1 METKTHFFFALT
13 LPQEV
18 KQFLY
23 ERTLLL
29 REHVSFK
36 KWLHQDDYHIT
47 LAFLGHASES
57 MRVDAVERVQQALK
71 EKRAFTLSL
80 DEMGTFGDRELPR
93 ILWTS
98 VKREEQLYEIQK
110 RVYTACLEAGFK
122 LDKKPFKPHITLA
135 RKFNGTLFTLENV
148 QHTADIKQE
157 SMKFTASTVTLYQS
171 HLGESPSYE
180 PVFSIS
186 L

>member
-1 METKTHFFFALT
+1 
-13 LPQEV
+13 
-18 KQFLY
+18 
-23 ERTLLL
+23 
-29 REHVSFK
+29 
-36 KWLHQDDYHIT
+36 
-47 LAFLGHASES
+47 
-57 MRVDAVERVQQALK
+57 
-71 EKRAFTLSL
+71 L
-80 DEMGTFGDRELPR
+80 DEIGTFGDRELPR

-135 RKFNGTLFTLENV
+135 RKFNGILFSLENV

-157 SMKFTASTVTLYQS
+157 SMKFTASAVTLYQT